1 MTGLDRP
8 RAYGI
13 LILRVMTGIVFLWAG
28 LAKVFAAEPFSA
40 AGFLKHGTSGTL
52 GWPFAVIEEGAN
64 PTAGFWAGL
73 AANGTLL
80 SIINVLVVYGEIA
93 IGIALILGVATRFA
107 GAMGFVMMA
116 LFSVAAWDFAHGLF
130 NETVIL
136 GITSLAL
143 GVMRAGEV
151 YGLDAIV
158 EDQPLVRRTPALR
171 YVLG

>member
-13 LILRVMTGIVFLWAG
+13 LGLRVMTGVVFLWAG
-28 LAKVFAAEPFSA
+28 LAKFFAAAPFSA

-93 IGIALILGVATRFA
+93 IGIALILGIFTRFSSLMSVLLALSLLLA
-107 GAMGFVMMA
+107 GA
-116 LFSVAAWDFAHGLF
+116 
-130 NETVIL
+130 
-136 GITSLAL
+136 TSTLPQMLTIGLAL
-143 GVMRAGEV
+143 GIVGAGGFIYTKFTQFLKE
-151 YGLDAIV
+151 
-158 EDQPLVRRTPALR
+158 
-171 YVLG
+171 